1 MLLPL
6 LLLFTGVVRG
16 QLPFHPKFL
25 ASAGGLEDSPF
36 LEAQRD
42 ALNLHEGD
50 DESVSLAAPIAIDC
64 TARGTD
70 FTDAVL
76 KKGAASLP
84 DATDKAIAL
93 SESSLQR
100 AWQFAGYALIGP
112 RVSMLS
118 RQVRLR

>member
-6 LLLFTGVVRG
+6 LLFFPGVVRG
-16 QLPFHPKFL
+16 QMPVHPKFL
-25 ASAGGLEDSPF
+25 AGGPEDGPF

-70 FTDAVL
+70 FTTTL
-76 KKGAASLP
+76 LQKGACSGPISAGCNGR
-84 DATDKAIAL
+84 T
-93 SESSLQR
+93 SSAVRIRSWHRLT
-100 AWQFAGYALIGP
+100 P
-112 RVSMLS
+112 RVIFLG
-118 RQVRLR
+118 LPF

>member
-1 MLLPL
+1 MSLSSMLLPL
-6 LLLFTGVVRG
+6 LLVFTGVVRG
-16 QLPFHPKFL
+16 QMPVHPKFL
-25 ASAGGLEDSPF
+25 AGGPEDGPF

-64 TARGTD
+64 TARGTA
-70 FTDAVL
+70 FTDTVL

-100 AWQFAGYALIGP
+100 AWQFAGHALIGP

-118 RQVRLR
+118 R